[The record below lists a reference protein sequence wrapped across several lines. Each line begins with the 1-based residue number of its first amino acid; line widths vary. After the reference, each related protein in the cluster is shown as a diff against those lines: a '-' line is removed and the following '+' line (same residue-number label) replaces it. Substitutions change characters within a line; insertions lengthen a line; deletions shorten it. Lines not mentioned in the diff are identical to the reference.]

1 MTSALERH
9 YGMDWLRI
17 GAFALLILYH
27 IGMVFVPWGWHV
39 KSPVTVE
46 WLTVPMLGT
55 NSWRLPLLFVVS
67 GFASRMLIE
76 RRLNSRQFVQQRTA
90 RLLLPVLFGIIF
102 IIPVQP
108 WIELTTQH
116 SYSAGF
122 AQFWLTD
129 YFRFGAINGV
139 DLPTWQ
145 HLWFVVY
152 IWAYSV
158 ALPLFTP
165 SVRAQF
171 QPVFDRVFRK
181 AGILFIPMI
190 WGIIVSILLAP
201 GEESNHA
208 LVGDAVGHLTYIPA
222 FLFGVGLAGSRQ
234 AMLAAAR
241 YWKLALALATI
252 AFVALC
258 YALSASGGNHELSI
272 NQQSIIFVSRSIMG
286 WSMIVA
292 LIGIADTFWNL
303 DHPWRPTLTEA
314 VFPFYIIHQ
323 TVIVIAGW
331 CLLQWSIDPQVGFWF
346 IFATTVAGCA
356 AFYFLGRSINILRPL
371 IGLRRS

>member
-1 MTSALERH
+1 MTTTLERH

-17 GAFALLILYH
+17 GAFGLLILYH

-39 KSPVTVE
+39 KSPVAVD
-46 WLTVPMLGT
+46 WFAIPMLGT

-76 RRLNSRQFVQQRTA
+76 RKSNSRQFVQERTA

-116 SYSAGF
+116 GYSAGF

-129 YFRFGAINGV
+129 YFRFTAIDGV

-152 IWAYSV
+152 IWAYAV

-171 QPVFDRVFRK
+171 QPVFDRVFGNL
-181 AGILFIPMI
+181 GILFVPMI
-190 WGIIVSILLAP
+190 WAIIVSFWLAP

-208 LVGDAVGHLTYIPA
+208 LVGDAVGHL
-222 FLFGVGLAGSRQ
+222 
-234 AMLAAAR
+234 
-241 YWKLALALATI
+241 
-252 AFVALC
+252 
-258 YALSASGGNHELSI
+258 
-272 NQQSIIFVSRSIMG
+272 
-286 WSMIVA
+286 
-292 LIGIADTFWNL
+292 
-303 DHPWRPTLTEA
+303 
-314 VFPFYIIHQ
+314 
-323 TVIVIAGW
+323 
-331 CLLQWSIDPQVGFWF
+331 
-346 IFATTVAGCA
+346 
-356 AFYFLGRSINILRPL
+356 
-371 IGLRRS
+371 